1 MSDAATAEGNRQG
14 AWALGLGIVGLVLLM
29 APIIGAEI
37 VAVVVILLGTAVSVA
52 AVVLGING
60 VLAWS
65 RGHAGTRYTAVLGIV
80 LGVVGAVFW
89 LLAVLGLVLGV

>member
-1 MSDAATAEGNRQG
+1 M
-14 AWALGLGIVGLVLLM
+14 
-29 APIIGAEI
+29 
-37 VAVVVILLGTAVSVA
+37 
-52 AVVLGING
+52 VLGING

-89 LLAVLGLVLGV
+89 LLAVLGLIVGV